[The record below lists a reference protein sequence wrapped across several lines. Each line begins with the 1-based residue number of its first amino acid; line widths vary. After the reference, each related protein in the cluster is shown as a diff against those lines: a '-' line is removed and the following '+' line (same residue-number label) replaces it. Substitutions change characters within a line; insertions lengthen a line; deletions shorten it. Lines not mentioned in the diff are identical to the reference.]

1 MSLQFKPLSLV
12 ALATTAVLYGC
23 GGDDAIEKTAVYDG
37 DSKTG
42 LWCPSPQ
49 IVQTVDA
56 DYHPLS
62 ADEISALTAAAMA
75 RDGADFDA
83 DAFDVYSYDYA
94 GINLYNVHQV
104 RFKRHSF
111 HQESQELERFK

>member
-75 RDGADFDA
+75 RDGADFDTRQTHIRPGA
-83 DAFDVYSYDYA
+83 NPLGRA
-94 GINLYNVHQV
+94 
-104 RFKRHSF
+104 
-111 HQESQELERFK
+111 ERGGEAVTLRPA